1 MSADITVESVE
12 RPAVG
17 IALRIV
23 AGLLFAGMSLCVKVV
38 ADDVP
43 LGEIVFFR
51 SFFALIPLVAF
62 LYLRSEFPAGLKT
75 GRPLKHL
82 LRSALGAAAMF
93 TSFASIA
100 RLPLAEA
107 TLLGY
112 LSPIFIAAAGVLLL
126 SERLTIWR
134 SASIAVGLAGVFTLV
149 WPELAGAGMDAGRLI
164 GYGLGLLTGILT
176 AFALITVRSL
186 NKTESPGAIAFYFIV
201 TSMICG
207 IVTLPFGWALPGE
220 SLPFLVMAGIFGG
233 LAHIATTLAFRHAEA
248 SLLAPFDYLAIIWPV
263 LFDVVLFHISVSS
276 TFLSA
281 LPLVLLG
288 GAIAAMDR
296 KAKRR

>member
-1 MSADITVESVE
+1 MAADITAEHVE
-12 RPAVG
+12 RPLTG
-17 IALRIV
+17 IVLRILS
-23 AGLLFAGMSLCVKVV
+23 GLFFAGMSLCVKLVS
-38 ADDVP
+38 DDVP

-51 SFFALIPLVAF
+51 SFFALIPLVIF
-62 LYLRSEFPAGLKT
+62 LSLRSEFPRGLGT
-75 GRPLKHL
+75 RRPLKHF

-100 RLPLAEA
+100 RLPLAEV

-112 LSPIFIAAAGVLLL
+112 LSPIFIVAAGVVLL
-126 SERLTIWR
+126 SERLTLLR
-134 SASIAVGLAGVFTLV
+134 CVSIVVGLAGVATLV
-149 WPELAGAGMDAGRLI
+149 GPEIGSIGWGADRFL
-164 GYGLGLLTGILT
+164 GYGLGLATGVLT

-186 NKTESPGAIAFYFIV
+186 SKTENPGAIAFYFII

-207 IVTLPFGWALPGE
+207 IVTVPFGWNWPGD
-220 SLPFLVMAGIFGG
+220 SLPFLILAGIFGG

-263 LFDVVLFHISVSS
+263 LFDLVLFRISVSS
-276 TFLSA
+276 AFLFA
-281 LPLVLLG
+281 LPLILLG

-296 KAKRR
+296 KTR